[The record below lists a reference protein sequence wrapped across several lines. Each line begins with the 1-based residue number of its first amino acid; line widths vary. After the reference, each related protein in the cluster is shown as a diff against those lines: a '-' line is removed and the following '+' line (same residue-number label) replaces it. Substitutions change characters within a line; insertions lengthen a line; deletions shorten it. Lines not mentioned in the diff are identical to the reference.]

1 MPDEKPVIWSDAC
14 FVNAAVK
21 ADMIDGAVNLTLS
34 LEDRQ
39 GVVCEDYLLFA
50 TATTWHAQVFRKPGT
65 HVIQWHG
72 MSADELND
80 VEHNGFRVFRFNGTL
95 PEMVSSVY
103 ETLLL
108 FVGADT
114 GNASVP
120 ETVANA
126 NRDFLRDNAN
136 YDMVERTSGFQ
147 LAEELPESTFQS
159 GDFLAIIRLDGIDP
173 MLAWAMGAH
182 TGHTAMT
189 VWEQG
194 QLYVMESTNRTNYWP
209 TSGVQK
215 TPWKTWIRQAQE
227 ADFNV
232 VHIPLTGQA
241 RQQFDVDA
249 ALSFFNNYA
258 EGLDYGF
265 NNMLY
270 CWIDTPEDN
279 FPGSLTAEM
288 GMVLFGVLDAII
300 PPADKIWLAGMNMRL
315 NTTDLNTIQCYAEAE
330 RRGINFTSLI
340 TIPEQDSW
348 RYSNGLNMVCDVFVC
363 MMLKEGGMFGDL
375 KDEIQC
381 TEFTNWDVYSL
392 DFYDPSPSIPQ
403 ACKDAD
409 PGMPHCQIMG
419 KYRMTLPG
427 VGTISYFSHMREHCP
442 SLAPDYAMRNELVS
456 SARAT
461 SENESSI
468 RATPSSP
475 ELHIAVTT
483 LRTICEISPLGY
495 KVTVLCVQMKDT
507 RQMPKR
513 THLSE
518 CKIRGLLGR
527 QLQLQRY
534 LALSTKDGSTEYVT
548 ENLSKTVILRRTTSD
563 ENLLEAGDTKTFKME
578 AHRKKASFD
587 EGTYILGL
595 AESVD

>member
-1 MPDEKPVIWSDAC
+1 MDKIGRAKQELDSLHHRQRSIPPTPLTGPWFQFIPPYLGSAMPDEKPVIWSDAC

-442 SLAPDYAMRNELVS
+442 SLAPDYAMRNEL
-456 SARAT
+456 R
-461 SENESSI
+461 EQ
-468 RATPSSP
+468 
-475 ELHIAVTT
+475 
-483 LRTICEISPLGY
+483 C
-495 KVTVLCVQMKDT
+495 
-507 RQMPKR
+507 
-513 THLSE
+513 
-518 CKIRGLLGR
+518 
-527 QLQLQRY
+527 
-534 LALSTKDGSTEYVT
+534 
-548 ENLSKTVILRRTTSD
+548 
-563 ENLLEAGDTKTFKME
+563 
-578 AHRKKASFD
+578 
-587 EGTYILGL
+587 
-595 AESVD
+595 